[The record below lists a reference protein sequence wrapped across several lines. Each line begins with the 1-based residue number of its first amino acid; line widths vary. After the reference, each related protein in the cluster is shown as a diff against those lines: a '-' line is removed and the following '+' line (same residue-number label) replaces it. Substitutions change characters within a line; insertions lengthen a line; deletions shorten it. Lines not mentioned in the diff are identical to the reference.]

1 MPAAEA
7 GVLAGVLAPFPTGLL
22 FGLALAMPVGPIGL
36 LCIRRSLQDGFPV
49 GFATGLGAAVADA
62 GYGAVAAFGL
72 TAVSAFLLS
81 WQAVLGVAGGA
92 LLLWLGLS
100 SWRAAPAEEAAP
112 AAAAPS
118 PLAALAQTAL
128 LTAGNPQTVLTFAA
142 LVGGLGLGAST
153 GAGAGEGGWDRAA
166 ALVLGVFLGSAAWW
180 LVLAGGVAG
189 LLRGRLGARRIRW
202 INRAAG
208 LLIAGFG
215 AAAVARGLGLV

>member
-1 MPAAEA
+1 MSVAEL
-7 GVLAGVLAPFPTGLL
+7 GLAPFPTGLL

-81 WQAVLGVAGGA
+81 WQSVLGLAGGG

-100 SWRAAPAEEAAP
+100 SWRGAPAGEAV
-112 AAAAPS
+112 AAADAPS
-118 PLAALAQTAL
+118 PLAALAQTAV

-142 LVGGLGLGAST
+142 LVGGLGI
-153 GAGAGEGGWDRAA
+153 GAGAGEAGWDRAVS
-166 ALVLGVFLGSAAWW
+166 LVLGVFLGSAAWW

-189 LLRGRLGARRIRW
+189 LLRGRLGRARILW

-208 LLIAGFG
+208 LVIAAFG
-215 AAAVARGLGLV
+215 VAAIARGLGLV

>member
-7 GVLAGVLAPFPTGLL
+7 AALAPFPTGLL

-62 GYGAVAAFGL
+62 GYGAIAAFGL
-72 TAVSAFLLS
+72 TAVSALLLS
-81 WQAVLGVAGGA
+81 WQDVLGLAGGA

-142 LVGGLGLGAST
+142 LVGGLGLGA
-153 GAGAGEGGWDRAA
+153 GEAGWGRAA

-189 LLRGRLGARRIRW
+189 LLRGRLGRGRILW

-215 AAAVARGLGLV
+215 AAAVARGIGLI